1 MSTPWILYRLY
12 TLNTSSADFL
22 RYFHSLI
29 LRDDVEEYLTS
40 LQGPELARLVDF
52 LDKVRTLPSALCP
65 ISKQALQT
73 LSARSA
79 HDDISR
85 QCLRK
90 LQAICAHRATLPHSC
105 IVSNN
110 QVARVGDHTI
120 ALGGYADMWEGTYRR
135 RRVSVKCLKAP
146 LNDDPTLKKVCI
158 RRATSLS
165 RLLKKTCGPCSH
177 FAKRPLSGRG

>member
-40 LQGPELARLVDF
+40 LQGPQLARLVDF

-65 ISKQALQT
+65 ILKQALQT

-79 HDDISR
+79 HDNISR

-90 LQAICAHRATLPHSC
+90 LQAICAHRAILPQSYA
-105 IVSNN
+105 VSGNP
-110 QVARVGDHTI
+110 ARVGGHPIIFVKLPTYGKVLI
-120 ALGGYADMWEGTYRR
+120 AAGEFL
-135 RRVSVKCLKAP
+135 S
-146 LNDDPTLKKVCI
+146 
-158 RRATSLS
+158 SL
-165 RLLKKTCGPCSH
+165 
-177 FAKRPLSGRG
+177 